1 MSHRNAPSTEDTTFN
16 SSRYCLSPNGVPV
29 TGANHSSFCHKDSW
43 HLEIM
48 RRTAPPPAHSHTL
61 LCYFH
66 LCNSK
71 KKQKKGLCYMDVF
84 GVRRSNQVLLRS
96 VELNWHELLCTKLQ
110 SWHVNSQR
118 RLRAEQPNFLMRS
131 FGWSTN
137 TPSCALLPDTSP
149 VGCLSHKYNWNKTQF
164 LNLLL
169 LQNMVI
175 LLTTPKHVH
184 MLQWF
189 QIEVK

>member
-1 MSHRNAPSTEDTTFN
+1 MSHRNAPSTEDTAFN

-71 KKQKKGLCYMDVF
+71 KTKERLMLYGCVWCQEKQPSAVEIS
-84 GVRRSNQVLLRS
+84 GVKLAWTIVHQAA
-96 VELNWHELLCTKLQ
+96 ELAHELTEKTQSWATKLPYEKLWMEYKHPFMC
-110 SWHVNSQR
+110 SPAWYITSGLPFTHVQ
-118 RLRAEQPNFLMRS
+118 LE
-131 FGWSTN
+131 
-137 TPSCALLPDTSP
+137 
-149 VGCLSHKYNWNKTQF
+149 
-164 LNLLL
+164 
-169 LQNMVI
+169 
-175 LLTTPKHVH
+175 
-184 MLQWF
+184 
-189 QIEVK
+189 